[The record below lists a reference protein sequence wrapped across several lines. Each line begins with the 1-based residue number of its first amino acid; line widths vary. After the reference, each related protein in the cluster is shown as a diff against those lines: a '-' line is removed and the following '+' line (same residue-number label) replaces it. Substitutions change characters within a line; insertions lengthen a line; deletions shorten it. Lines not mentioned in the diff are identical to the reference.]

1 MNLAASIHLAS
12 KLSRVCAVQPTVARG
27 FSGTRKRSN
36 LLCQAIAEPQTKP
49 ISEDQMRIANDVSEL
64 IGTLYLQEA
73 LGFLCA
79 TVNYNDLFCALCRK
93 HSHVLLEQSCRR
105 FSRQNCCQA

>member
-12 KLSRVCAVQPTVARG
+12 KISRVCAVQPTVARG

-64 IGTLYLQEA
+64 IGTLYLQQA
-73 LGFLCA
+73 TAGGPWFLMCDSELQRLILCVVQETLPCA
-79 TVNYNDLFCALCRK
+79 T
-93 HSHVLLEQSCRR
+93 
-105 FSRQNCCQA
+105 